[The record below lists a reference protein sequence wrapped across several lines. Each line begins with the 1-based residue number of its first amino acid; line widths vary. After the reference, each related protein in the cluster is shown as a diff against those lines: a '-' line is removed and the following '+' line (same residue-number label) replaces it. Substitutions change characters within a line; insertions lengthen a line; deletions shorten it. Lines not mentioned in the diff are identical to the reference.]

1 MKVISLREVDLMKEY
16 NVLLQR
22 MEKGEKWVQP
32 YEVGS
37 KEFAKGFKLM
47 LELEA
52 RATEILNE
60 LDRVGYKISN
70 YQVCYGFKEG
80 EDF

>member
-1 MKVISLREVDLMKEY
+1 MKVTSIREVNLMKEY

-22 MEKGEKWVQP
+22 MEKGDKWLQP

-37 KEFAKGFKLM
+37 EEFNKGFKLM
-47 LELEA
+47 LELDA
-52 RATEILNE
+52 RSNEILNE
-60 LDRVGYKISN
+60 LDKVGYKISTN
-70 YQVCYGFKEG
+70 QVCYGFKER